1 MRRSHGTK
9 PHTRAI
15 TSQLRNRRMLMTLM
29 TRKLRVV
36 TKSETT
42 ADFSVKREE
51 KALHESGVVERWFTD
66 LERFHITYKLN
77 GSVEWQTV
85 WPNGMHSTRSTPMVR
100 TEFQCTSRQWT
111 PKEHTPKNTAKA
123 PKERTTTNLCSLCV
137 DWSKESGGIEW
148 FRRGCRRM
156 TSCVLYSLGLGSQS
170 RLSVSAL
177 SLRS

>member
-66 LERFHITYKLN
+66 LERFSHHLQVEWLSWMANGMAKRYALHAIYTN
-77 GSVEWQTV
+77 GSHRIPVHE
-85 WPNGMHSTRSTPMVR
+85 PAM
-100 TEFQCTSRQWT
+100 
-111 PKEHTPKNTAKA
+111 NT
-123 PKERTTTNLCSLCV
+123 ERTHTEEHRKSTKGTHDDELMQPMCWLVERERWNWMISA
-137 DWSKESGGIEW
+137 
-148 FRRGCRRM
+148 RM
-156 TSCVLYSLGLGSQS
+156 QAHDIVCALQS
-170 RLSVSAL
+170 RAGLSVSAL
-177 SLRS
+177 SLGS